1 MQVPLMMG
9 YWATGRPIDQLL
21 NQIFRSGSSYN
32 ESAWSNEQFDDLLD
46 SARADTNDES
56 RLAKYQDAQRL
67 IIDDGA
73 CLTPVFG
80 DRLEGLSRD
89 VVIYE
94 DFSFYIALPNI
105 VL

>member
-1 MQVPLMMG
+1 MMG

-80 DRLEGLSRD
+80 DRLVGLSSD
-89 VVIYE
+89 VVNYDE
-94 DFSFYIALPNI
+94 FGFEFDYLNI
-105 VL
+105 GLREEQ